1 MRPPTKYI
9 HAQIQNTICH
19 SFCVCFFYRIRKIK
33 SHRFTLK
40 RNIQTKFTCGVNKPA
55 TYGLRMPGIVAIV
68 FEMPNK
74 MPEYGPAMS
83 FTVQKNSL
91 TYCGNYF
98 NLFSF

>member
-1 MRPPTKYI
+1 
-9 HAQIQNTICH
+9 
-19 SFCVCFFYRIRKIK
+19 
-33 SHRFTLK
+33 
-40 RNIQTKFTCGVNKPA
+40 
-55 TYGLRMPGIVAIV
+55 MPGIVAIV

-98 NLFSF
+98 NLFIQNKRFFTIY